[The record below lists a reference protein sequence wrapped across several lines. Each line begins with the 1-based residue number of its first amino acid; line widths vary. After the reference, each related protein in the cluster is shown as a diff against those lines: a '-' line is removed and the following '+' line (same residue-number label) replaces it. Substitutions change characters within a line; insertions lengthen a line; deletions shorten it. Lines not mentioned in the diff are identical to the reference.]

1 MISILVPT
9 TAKNTIGRRE
19 GGENE
24 KEIARKKEKK
34 AEDYNKHLVSTF
46 QRYQSEERRHRDNE
60 KEESYKL
67 RKQLQEFYDKEEERK
82 KQQNLSKLAWG
93 LSIRRQ
99 WRELTEFSSKI
110 KSILSRQRWNS
121 AKSFEGTITPTRF

>member
-1 MISILVPT
+1 VE
-9 TAKNTIGRRE
+9 K
-19 GGENE
+19 NE

-82 KQQNLSKLAWG
+82 KTA
-93 LSIRRQ
+93 
-99 WRELTEFSSKI
+99 ELKQISV
-110 KSILSRQRWNS
+110 
-121 AKSFEGTITPTRF
+121 GT